1 MSKKNQTTQAN
12 NSVKSMAEMVELSN
26 EDLQQV
32 AGGITFDMNGGHFS
46 GEYVSSNFALNNFIR
61 DDEEDE

>member
-1 MSKKNQTTQAN
+1 
-12 NSVKSMAEMVELSN
+12 MAEMVELSN